1 MERRFFYKYLV
12 MKIVE
17 LYNNLQLPINNEEA
31 ELLERFIGATPIAK
45 SHLTEREQILAN
57 QLTVKD
63 VLLRTNE
70 DGKIY
75 YKKRTG

>member
-1 MERRFFYKYLV
+1 

-17 LYNNLQLPINNEEA
+17 LTNKLLLTITNEEH
-31 ELLERFIGATPIAK
+31 ELLEQFMGDTSIAK
-45 SHLTEREQILAN
+45 SQLDEREQMIAN

-70 DGKIY
+70 AGKIY
-75 YKKRTG
+75 YKKRID

>member
-1 MERRFFYKYLV
+1 

-17 LYNNLQLPINNEEA
+17 LTNNILLPITNEEH
-31 ELLERFIGATPIAK
+31 ELLVHFDSDIPIAK
-45 SHLTEREQILAN
+45 SQLDERQQLLAN

-75 YKKRTG
+75 YKKRTS

>member
-1 MERRFFYKYLV
+1 

-17 LYNNLQLPINNEEA
+17 LTNKLLLTITNEEH
-31 ELLERFIGATPIAK
+31 ELLEQFTGDDSIAK
-45 SHLTEREQILAN
+45 SQLDEREQLIAN

-70 DGKIY
+70 AGKIY
-75 YKKRTG
+75 YKKRID

>member
-1 MERRFFYKYLV
+1 

-17 LYNNLQLPINNEEA
+17 LTNKILLPITNEEN
-31 ELLERFIGATPIAK
+31 ELLAKFSSEAIAK
-45 SHLTEREQILAN
+45 SALNEREQILAN

-63 VLLRTNE
+63 VLLRMNE

-75 YKKRTG
+75 YQKRID

>member
-1 MERRFFYKYLV
+1 

-17 LYNNLQLPINNEEA
+17 LINKVLLPITNEEN
-31 ELLERFIGATPIAK
+31 ELLEKFNSNTSVAK
-45 SHLTEREQILAN
+45 SSLDDHEQLLAN
-57 QLTVKD
+57 RLTNKD

-75 YKKRTG
+75 YKKRIS

>member
-1 MERRFFYKYLV
+1 

-17 LYNNLQLPINNEEA
+17 LTNNIQLPITNEEA
-31 ELLERFIGATPIAK
+31 EFLNRFADAPIAK
-45 SHLTEREQILAN
+45 SQLEEREQTLAN

-70 DGKIY
+70 NGKIY
-75 YKKRTG
+75 YKKRIG

>member
-1 MERRFFYKYLV
+1 

-17 LYNNLQLPINNEEA
+17 LTNKVLLPITNEEH
-31 ELLERFIGATPIAK
+31 ELLTRIGDSSMPK
-45 SHLTEREQILAN
+45 SHLEEREQILAN

-75 YKKRTG
+75 YKKRTN

>member
-1 MERRFFYKYLV
+1 
-12 MKIVE
+12 MKILE
-17 LYNNLQLPINNEEA
+17 LTNNVLLPITNEEND
-31 ELLERFIGATPIAK
+31 LLVQFVSDTPIAK
-45 SHLTEREQILAN
+45 SKLNEREQLLAN

-75 YKKRTG
+75 YKKRNSWI

>member
-1 MERRFFYKYLV
+1 

-17 LYNNLQLPINNEEA
+17 LTNKLLLTITNEEN
-31 ELLERFIGATPIAK
+31 ELLEQFTGDNTIAK
-45 SHLTEREQILAN
+45 SQLDEREQMIAN

-70 DGKIY
+70 AGKIY
-75 YKKRTG
+75 YKKRID

>member
-1 MERRFFYKYLV
+1 

-17 LYNNLQLPINNEEA
+17 LYNNIQLPIDNEEA
-31 ELLERFIGATPIAK
+31 ELLERFIGAIPIAK

-75 YKKRTG
+75 YKKRTV

>member
-1 MERRFFYKYLV
+1 

-17 LYNNLQLPINNEEA
+17 LTNNINLPITNEEA
-31 ELLERFIGATPIAK
+31 ELLEQFVGDTPIAK
-45 SHLTEREQILAN
+45 SHLGEREQTLAN

-63 VLLRTNE
+63 VLLRTNK

-75 YKKRTG
+75 YKKRIR

>member
-1 MERRFFYKYLV
+1 

-17 LYNNLQLPINNEEA
+17 IFNKIQLAINNEEA
-31 ELLERFIGATPIAK
+31 ELLERFVDSVTIAK
-45 SHLTEREQILAN
+45 SQLTEREQLLAN

>member
-1 MERRFFYKYLV
+1 

-17 LYNNLQLPINNEEA
+17 LTNKLLLPITNEENEFLQKFSDDNQIPKSA
-31 ELLERFIGATPIAK
+31 LE
-45 SHLTEREQILAN
+45 EREQLLAN

-75 YKKRTG
+75 YKKRIT

>member
-1 MERRFFYKYLV
+1 

-17 LYNNLQLPINNEEA
+17 LTNNVLLPITNEEH
-31 ELLERFIGATPIAK
+31 ELLERFLGDTAVAK
-45 SHLTEREQILAN
+45 SHLNEREQALAN

-63 VLLRTNE
+63 ILLRTNN

-75 YKKRTG
+75 YKKRIK

>member
-1 MERRFFYKYLV
+1 

-17 LYNNLQLPINNEEA
+17 LTNKVLLPITNEEH
-31 ELLERFIGATPIAK
+31 ELLGRFSDSNQVAK
-45 SHLTEREQILAN
+45 SALTEREQLLAN

-63 VLLRTNE
+63 VLLRTNQ

-75 YKKRTG
+75 YTKRN

>member
-1 MERRFFYKYLV
+1 

-17 LYNNLQLPINNEEA
+17 LTSKVLLAITNEEA
-31 ELLERFIGATPIAK
+31 ELLEKFIGEDTIAK
-45 SHLTEREQILAN
+45 RDLNEREQLIAG

-70 DGKIY
+70 AGKLY
-75 YKKRTG
+75 YKKRIN